1 MMLNGGDLLVASR
14 THLTR
19 FGPKILGNAYT
30 CNDNSL
36 LVHFQYRR
44 IVMLA
49 CGTGIAPMI
58 QVIRAVVENED
69 DETFLHLVYGSK
81 SQNNILL
88 KSEIDHFATYWNFT
102 VLHSL
107 SKTSQSS
114 LTSHPGLIKYADKV
128 HMGRI
133 DKKLV
138 EQEVPHPQNDHMT
151 FVLVCGTDS
160 FNNDMIK
167 YLTEVGYNS
176 DMYFKY

>member
-1 MMLNGGDLLVASR
+1 
-14 THLTR
+14 
-19 FGPKILGNAYT
+19 
-30 CNDNSL
+30 
-36 LVHFQYRR
+36 
-44 IVMLA
+44 
-49 CGTGIAPMI
+49 MI
-58 QVIRAVVENED
+58 QVIRAIVENED

-88 KSEIDHFATYWNFT
+88 KSEIDHFASYWNFT

-138 EQEVPHPQNDHMT
+138 EQEVPHTQNDHMT